1 MERIGGVDKKLKMED
16 KKLDLNSIIG
26 FILIFGILI
35 WIMYQNQPSEATIA
49 AEKAKKEKVE
59 KQEKANQVVAPQAVA
74 EPVIV
79 AAGDSLQLA
88 KAQKTLGSFA
98 YSATLPSAKEGFTTI
113 ENELVKLKIANK
125 GGYIVEATLK
135 NFEKFKKGSGQLVEL
150 IKDNNADLNIQLQT
164 SDNRTLNTKDLYFE
178 PTLTKVGENQMLS
191 MKLKAGANEF
201 LEYKYILKPNEYM
214 IGFDL
219 RSQGLNKVL
228 NTSKPLDLEWSLK
241 TYRNEKSVSYENRYT
256 EIYFEYEDGKIDYVG
271 QGNDKEEDSNKTT
284 FVAFKQHFF
293 STILLTDK
301 PFETSKLHS
310 NNLVND
316 ETIDTVYTKQLK
328 ANLPL
333 AFSNGEIDYKMSWYF
348 GPSDYKTLKHY
359 DKNLEKVIPLGWG
372 IFGWINMFIFIPL
385 FGFLSTT
392 IGLSLGIAIIIFT
405 ILIKIAMSPITFK
418 SFLSQAK
425 MKVLR
430 PEITELG
437 EKFKKDPMK
446 KQQETM
452 KLYNKAGVN
461 PMAGCIPALIQ
472 IPFMYASFQFF
483 PSAFELRQKGFL
495 WADDLSSFDEVIK
508 LPFHIPLYGDH
519 ISLFPVLASI
529 AIFFYMKMT
538 SGDQQMAAPQQEG
551 MPDMAKM
558 MKIMIYVSPIMMLF
572 FFNSYG
578 AGLSLYNFIS
588 NLITIGIM
596 IVIKR
601 YFIDSDKIHAQIQ
614 ENKLKEPKKQGK
626 FQQKLQE
633 VMEQAEAQKAK
644 DKKK

>member
-1 MERIGGVDKKLKMED
+1 MEQRKF
-16 KKLDLNSIIG
+16 DLNSIIG
-26 FILIFGILI
+26 FALIFVILIF
-35 WIMYQNQPSEATIA
+35 IMYQNQPDPKVVA
-49 AEKAKKEKVE
+49 AEKAKKELSIKEAKAKELEAKTVE
-59 KQEKANQVVAPQAVA
+59 RATVT
-74 EPVIV
+74 V
-79 AAGDSLQLA
+79 AATGDSTQLA
-88 KAQKTLGSFA
+88 QLQKTLGNFA
-98 YSATLPSAKEGFTTI
+98 YSATLPSAKVGLTTI
-113 ENELVKLKIANK
+113 ENELVKLTIANK

-135 NFEKFKKGSGQLVEL
+135 KFEKFKKGSGELVQLV
-150 IKDNNADLNIQLQT
+150 KDNNANLNVQLLT
-164 SDNRTLNTKDLYFE
+164 SDNRTLNSKDLYFE
-178 PTLTKVGENQMLS
+178 PTLTKVGADQVLS

-214 IGFDL
+214 IGFDIS
-219 RSQGLNKVL
+219 SQGLNKVL
-228 NTSKPLDLEWSLK
+228 NTTKPLDLEWDLK
-241 TYRNEKSVSYENRYT
+241 SYRNEKSISYENRYT
-256 EIYFEYEDGKIDYVG
+256 EIYFEHEEGKIDYAGLG
-271 QGNDKEEDSNKTT
+271 QTEEENLSKAS
-284 FVAFKQHFF
+284 FIAFKQHFF
-293 STILLTDK
+293 STILLSKT
-301 PFETSKLHS
+301 PLETAKVNSV
-310 NNLVND
+310 NLVHD
-316 ETIDTVYTKQLK
+316 EEIDTVFTKQFK
-328 ANLPL
+328 ANIPL
-333 AFSNGEIDYKMSWYF
+333 VFTNGELDHKMSWYF
-348 GPSDYKTLKHY
+348 GPTDYKTLKSY
-359 DKNLEKVIPLGWG
+359 DQNLEKIISLGWG
-372 IFGWINMFIFIPL
+372 VFGWINKFIFIPL
-385 FGFLSTT
+385 FGFLSDY
-392 IGLSLGIAIIIFT
+392 IPYGIAIIVFT

-472 IPFMYASFQFF
+472 LPFMYASFQFF
-483 PSAFELRQKGFL
+483 PSAFELRQKSFL
-495 WADDLSSFDEVIK
+495 WADDLSSFDEVIR
-508 LPFHIPLYGDH
+508 LPFYIPFYGNH

-601 YFIDSDKIHAQIQ
+601 YFIDSDKIHVQIQ
-614 ENKLKEPKKQGK
+614 ENKLKEPKKQGR
-626 FQQKLQE
+626 FQKKLQE
-633 VMEQAEAQKAK
+633 VMEQAEAQKAL
-644 DKKK
+644 DKKKK

>member
-1 MERIGGVDKKLKMED
+1 MEE

-26 FILIFGILI
+26 FVLIFGILI
-35 WIMYQNQPSEATIA
+35 WIMYQNKPSEAAIA
-49 AEKAKKEKVE
+49 AEKAKKELVAKNE
-59 KQEKANQVVAPQAVA
+59 AQAKAAAVNPVATPIAV
-74 EPVIV
+74 I
-79 AAGDSLQLA
+79 AGDSTQLVQL
-88 KAQKTLGSFA
+88 QKTLGGFA
-98 YSATLPSAKEGFTTI
+98 YSATLPSAKGGFTTI
-113 ENELVKLKIANK
+113 ENEKVILKIANK

-135 NFEKFKKGSGQLVEL
+135 NLEKFKKGSGQLVQL
-150 IKDNNADLNIQLQT
+150 IKDNNANLNIQLQT
-164 SDNRTLNTKDLYFE
+164 NDNLTLNTKDLYFE
-178 PTLTKVGENQMLS
+178 PTLTKVGADQILS

-201 LEYKYILKPNEYM
+201 LEYKYILKPNDYM

-228 NTSKPLDLEWSLK
+228 NTVKPLDLEWSLK
-241 TYRNEKSVSYENRYT
+241 TFRNEKSISYENRYT
-256 EIYFEYEDGKIDYVG
+256 EIYFQYEDDKIDYVG
-271 QGNDKEEDSNKTT
+271 QGQDKEENSTKAS

-301 PFETSKLHS
+301 PFETAKLHS

-328 ANLPL
+328 ANVPL
-333 AFSNGEIDYKMSWYF
+333 AFSNGELDYKMNWYF

-359 DKNLEKVIPLGWG
+359 DKNLEKIIPLGWG

-392 IGLSLGIAIIIFT
+392 LGLSLGIAIIIFT

-483 PSAFELRQKGFL
+483 PSAYELRQKSFL
-495 WADDLSSFDEVIK
+495 WADDLSSFDAVVQ

-558 MKIMIYVSPIMMLF
+558 MKMMIYISPIMMLF

-626 FQQKLQE
+626 FQRKLQE
-633 VMEQAEAQKAK
+633 VMEQAEAEKAK
-644 DKKK
+644 KAKK

>member
-1 MERIGGVDKKLKMED
+1 MEQKKFD
-16 KKLDLNSIIG
+16 PNSIIG
-26 FILIFGILI
+26 FALIFGILI
-35 WIMYQNQPSEATIA
+35 WIIYNNQPDPKAIE
-49 AEKAKKEKVE
+49 AEKAQKELVL
-59 KQEKANQVVAPQAVA
+59 KATKAKELNDKAVA
-74 EPVIV
+74 DATV
-79 AAGDSLQLA
+79 AVATTGDSTQLA
-88 KAQKTLGSFA
+88 KLEKTLGNFA
-98 YSATLPSAKEGFTTI
+98 YSATLPSAKEGYTTI

-135 NFEKFKKGSGQLVEL
+135 NFERFKKGSGELVEL
-150 IKDNNADLNIQLQT
+150 VKNNNANLNVQLLT

-178 PTLTKVGENQMLS
+178 PTLTKNGEDQILS
-191 MKLKAGANEF
+191 MKLKAGPNEF
-201 LEYKYILKPNEYM
+201 LEYKYALKPNDYM

-241 TYRNEKSVSYENRYT
+241 SYRNEKSISYENRYT
-256 EIYFEYEDGKIDYVG
+256 EIYFEHEGGKIDYAG
-271 QGNDKEEDSNKTT
+271 LGSNDEASPEKATYI
-284 FVAFKQHFF
+284 AYKQHFF
-293 STILLTDK
+293 STILLTK
-301 PFETSKLHS
+301 TPFENAKLHS
-310 NNLVND
+310 TNLVND
-316 ETIDTVYTKQLK
+316 EKIDTTFTKQFK
-328 ANLPL
+328 SNLPL
-333 AFSNGEIDYKMSWYF
+333 AFTNGELDYKMSWYF
-348 GPSDYKTLKHY
+348 GPTDYKTLKAY
-359 DKNLEKVIPLGWG
+359 DQNLDKIISLGWG
-372 IFGWINMFIFIPL
+372 IFGWINKFIFIPL
-385 FGFLSTT
+385 FGFLSSY
-392 IGLSLGIAIIIFT
+392 IAYGIAIIIFT

-430 PEITELG
+430 PEIAELG

-472 IPFMYASFQFF
+472 LPFMYASFQFF
-483 PSAFELRQKGFL
+483 PSAFELRQKSFL

-508 LPFHIPLYGDH
+508 LPFHIPFYGDH
-519 ISLFPVLASI
+519 ISLFPVLAAI

-626 FQQKLQE
+626 FQRKLQE
-633 VMEQAEAQKAK
+633 VMEQQEALKAQQ
-644 DKKK
+644 KKK

>member
-1 MERIGGVDKKLKMED
+1 MEEKKF
-16 KKLDLNSIIG
+16 DLNSIIG
-26 FILIFGILI
+26 FVLIFGILI
-35 WIMYQNQPSEATIA
+35 WIMYQNKPDAKVVA
-49 AEKAKKEKVE
+49 AEKAQKELLI
-59 KQEKANQVVAPQAVA
+59 KQAKAKELTDKVVAKATAAVA
-74 EPVIV
+74 TT
-79 AAGDSLQLA
+79 GDSTQLA
-88 KAQKTLGSFA
+88 QLQKTLGNFA

-125 GGYIVEATLK
+125 GGFIVEATLK
-135 NFEKFKKGSGQLVEL
+135 TFEKFKKGSGQLVQL
-150 IKDNNADLNIQLQT
+150 IKDNNANLNVQLLT
-164 SDNRTLNTKDLYFE
+164 GDNRTLNTKDLYFE
-178 PTLTKVGENQMLS
+178 PTLTKVGADQILS

-214 IGFDL
+214 VGFDV

-228 NTSKPLDLEWSLK
+228 NTTKPLDLEWDLK
-241 TYRNEKSVSYENRYT
+241 SYRNEKSVSYENRYAQI
-256 EIYFEYEDGKIDYVG
+256 EYEYEDEKFSSVSLGK
-271 QGNDKEEDSNKTT
+271 DKQDTPENVK

-293 STILLTDK
+293 TTILLTEK
-301 PFETSKLHS
+301 PFEKTTLSS
-310 NNLVND
+310 NDLVLD
-316 ETIDTVYTKQLK
+316 EKTDTIFTKQFK

-333 AFSNGEIDYKMSWYF
+333 AFTNGEVDYKMSWYF
-348 GPSDYKTLKHY
+348 GPSDYKTLKAY
-359 DKNLEKVIPLGWG
+359 DKNLDKIIPLGWG
-372 IFGWINMFIFIPL
+372 IFGWINKFIFIPL
-385 FGFLSTT
+385 FGFLSSYITY
-392 IGLSLGIAIIIFT
+392 GIAIIVFT

-437 EKFKKDPMK
+437 EKYKKDAMK

-472 IPFMYASFQFF
+472 LPFMYASFQFF
-483 PSAFELRQKGFL
+483 PSAFELRQKSFL
-495 WADDLSSFDEVIK
+495 WADDLSSFDSVVK

-519 ISLFPVLASI
+519 ISLFPILAAI

-558 MKIMIYVSPIMMLF
+558 MKIMIYVSPLMMLF

-633 VMEQAEAQKAK
+633 VMQQTEAQKAQQ
-644 DKKK
+644 KKK

>member
-1 MERIGGVDKKLKMED
+1 MEQRKF
-16 KKLDLNSIIG
+16 DLNSIIG
-26 FILIFGILI
+26 FALIFVILIF
-35 WIMYQNQPSEATIA
+35 IMYQNQPDPKVVA
-49 AEKAKKEKVE
+49 AEKAKKELSIKEAKAKELEAKTVE
-59 KQEKANQVVAPQAVA
+59 KAT
-74 EPVIV
+74 ITV
-79 AAGDSLQLA
+79 AATGDSTQLA
-88 KAQKTLGSFA
+88 QLQKTLGNFA
-98 YSATLPSAKEGFTTI
+98 YSATLPSAKAGLTTI
-113 ENELVKLKIANK
+113 ENELVKLTIANK

-135 NFEKFKKGSGQLVEL
+135 KFEKFKKGSGELVQLV
-150 IKDNNADLNIQLQT
+150 KDNNANLNVQLLT
-164 SDNRTLNTKDLYFE
+164 SDNRTLNSKDLYFE
-178 PTLTKVGENQMLS
+178 PTLTKVGADQVLS

-214 IGFDL
+214 IGFDIS
-219 RSQGLNKVL
+219 SQGLNKVL
-228 NTSKPLDLEWSLK
+228 NTTKPLDLEWDLK
-241 TYRNEKSVSYENRYT
+241 SYRNEKSISYENRYT
-256 EIYFEYEDGKIDYVG
+256 EIYFEHEEGKIDYAGLG
-271 QGNDKEEDSNKTT
+271 QTEEENLSKAS
-284 FVAFKQHFF
+284 FIAFKQHFF
-293 STILLTDK
+293 STILLSKT
-301 PFETSKLHS
+301 PLETAKVNSV
-310 NNLVND
+310 NLVHD
-316 ETIDTVYTKQLK
+316 EKIDTVFTKQFK
-328 ANLPL
+328 ANIPL
-333 AFSNGEIDYKMSWYF
+333 VFTNGELDHKMSWYF
-348 GPSDYKTLKHY
+348 GPTDYKTLKSY
-359 DKNLEKVIPLGWG
+359 DQNLEKIISLGWG
-372 IFGWINMFIFIPL
+372 VFGWINKFIFIPL
-385 FGFLSTT
+385 FGFLSDY
-392 IGLSLGIAIIIFT
+392 IPYGIAIIVFT

-472 IPFMYASFQFF
+472 LPFMYASFQFF
-483 PSAFELRQKGFL
+483 PSAFELRQKSFL
-495 WADDLSSFDEVIK
+495 WADDLSSFDEVIR
-508 LPFHIPLYGDH
+508 LPFYIPFYGNH

-558 MKIMIYVSPIMMLF
+558 MKMMIYISPIMMLF

-626 FQQKLQE
+626 FQKKLQE
-633 VMEQAEAQKAK
+633 VMEQAEAQKAQQ
-644 DKKK
+644 KKK

>member
-1 MERIGGVDKKLKMED
+1 MEE

-26 FILIFGILI
+26 FVLIFGILI
-35 WIMYQNQPSEATIA
+35 WIMYQNKPSEATIA
-49 AEKAKKEKVE
+49 AEKAKKELVAKESANKAV
-59 KQEKANQVVAPQAVA
+59 ANQVAATPI
-74 EPVIV
+74 IV
-79 AAGDSLQLA
+79 AAGDSTQLA
-88 KAQKTLGSFA
+88 QAQKTLGTFA
-98 YSATLPSAKEGFTTI
+98 YSASLPSAKVGFTTI
-113 ENELVKLKIANK
+113 ENEVVKLKIANK

-135 NFEKFKKGSGQLVEL
+135 SFEKFKKGSGQLVEL
-150 IKDNNADLNIQLQT
+150 IKDNNANLNIQLQT
-164 SDNRTLNTKDLYFE
+164 NDNHTLNTKDLYFE
-178 PTLTKVGENQMLS
+178 PTLTKVGSDQILS
-191 MKLKAGANEF
+191 MKLKAGANEY

-228 NTSKPLDLEWSLK
+228 NTSKPLDLDWSLK
-241 TYRNEKSVSYENRYT
+241 TYRNEKSISYENRYT
-256 EIYFEYEDGKIDYVG
+256 EIYFEHQGGKIDYVG
-271 QGNDKEEDSNKTT
+271 QGQDKEENAEKATY
-284 FVAFKQHFF
+284 VAFKQHFF
-293 STILLTDK
+293 AAILLTDK
-301 PFETSKLHS
+301 PFTAAKLHS
-310 NNLVND
+310 NNLVHD
-316 ETIDTVYTKQLK
+316 ETIDTVFTKQLK
-328 ANLPL
+328 ANIPL

-372 IFGWINMFIFIPL
+372 IFGWINKFIFIPL

-483 PSAFELRQKGFL
+483 PSAFELRQKSFL
-495 WADDLSSFDEVIK
+495 WADDLSSFDAVAK

-519 ISLFPVLASI
+519 ISLFPILAAI

-551 MPDMAKM
+551 MPDMTKM
-558 MKIMIYVSPIMMLF
+558 MKYMIYISPVMMLI

-626 FQQKLQE
+626 FQRKLQE
-633 VMEQAEAQKAK
+633 VMEQAEAEKAK
-644 DKKK
+644 KAKK

>member
-1 MERIGGVDKKLKMED
+1 MEEKKF
-16 KKLDLNSIIG
+16 DLNSIIG
-26 FILIFGILI
+26 FVLIFGILI
-35 WIMYQNQPSEATIA
+35 WIMYQNKPDAKVVA
-49 AEKAKKEKVE
+49 AEKAQKELLI
-59 KQEKANQVVAPQAVA
+59 KQAKAKELTDKVVAKATAAVA
-74 EPVIV
+74 TT
-79 AAGDSLQLA
+79 GDSTQLA
-88 KAQKTLGSFA
+88 QLQKTLGNFA

-125 GGYIVEATLK
+125 GGFIVEATLK
-135 NFEKFKKGSGQLVEL
+135 TFEKFKKGSGQLVQL
-150 IKDNNADLNIQLQT
+150 IKDNNANLNVQLLT
-164 SDNRTLNTKDLYFE
+164 GDNRTLNTKDLYFE
-178 PTLTKVGENQMLS
+178 PTLTKVGADQILS

-214 IGFDL
+214 VGFDV

-228 NTSKPLDLEWSLK
+228 NTTKPLDLEWDLK
-241 TYRNEKSVSYENRYT
+241 SYRNEKSVSYENRYAQI
-256 EIYFEYEDGKIDYVG
+256 EYEYEDEKFSSVSLGK
-271 QGNDKEEDSNKTT
+271 DKQDTPENVK

-293 STILLTDK
+293 TTILLTEK
-301 PFETSKLHS
+301 PFEKTTLSS
-310 NNLVND
+310 NDLVLD
-316 ETIDTVYTKQLK
+316 EKTDTIFTKQFK

-333 AFSNGEIDYKMSWYF
+333 AFTNGEVDYKMSWYF
-348 GPSDYKTLKHY
+348 GPSDYKTLKAY
-359 DKNLEKVIPLGWG
+359 DKNLDKIIPLGWG
-372 IFGWINMFIFIPL
+372 IFGWINKFIFIPL
-385 FGFLSTT
+385 FGFLSSYITY
-392 IGLSLGIAIIIFT
+392 GIAIIVFT

-437 EKFKKDPMK
+437 EKYKKDAMK

-472 IPFMYASFQFF
+472 LPFMYASFQFF
-483 PSAFELRQKGFL
+483 PSAFELRQKSFL
-495 WADDLSSFDEVIK
+495 WADDLSSFDSVVK

-519 ISLFPVLASI
+519 ISLFPILAAI

-558 MKIMIYVSPIMMLF
+558 MKIMIYVSPLMMLF

-633 VMEQAEAQKAK
+633 VMEQAEAQKAQQ
-644 DKKK
+644 KKK

>member
-1 MERIGGVDKKLKMED
+1 MEQKKF
-16 KKLDLNSIIG
+16 DLNSIIG
-26 FILIFGILI
+26 FALIFGILVF
-35 WIMYQNQPSEATIA
+35 IMYQNQPDTKVVAAEKVQKELLIREAKTKELEAKTVAKATIA
-49 AEKAKKEKVE
+49 
-59 KQEKANQVVAPQAVA
+59 
-74 EPVIV
+74 V
-79 AAGDSLQLA
+79 AATGDSTQLA
-88 KAQKTLGSFA
+88 QLQKTLGNFA
-98 YSATLPSAKEGFTTI
+98 YSATLPSAKAGVTTI
-113 ENELVKLKIANK
+113 ENDLVKLTIANK

-135 NFEKFKKGSGQLVEL
+135 QFEKFKKGSGQLVQL
-150 IKDNNADLNIQLQT
+150 IKDNNANLNVQLLT
-164 SDNRTLNTKDLYFE
+164 SDNRTLNSKDLYFE
-178 PTLTKVGENQMLS
+178 PTLTKIGADQVLS

-201 LEYKYILKPNEYM
+201 LEYKYILKPNDYM
-214 IGFDL
+214 IGFDI

-228 NTSKPLDLEWSLK
+228 NTAKPLDLEWNLK

-256 EIYFEYEDGKIDYVG
+256 EIYFEHEDGKIDYAGLG
-271 QGNDKEEDSNKTT
+271 QTEESDLQKAT
-284 FVAFKQHFF
+284 FIAFKQHFF
-293 STILLTDK
+293 STILL
-301 PFETSKLHS
+301 SKTPLEAAKVKS
-310 NNLVND
+310 DNLVID
-316 ETIDTVYTKQLK
+316 DKIDTIFTKQFK
-328 ANLPL
+328 ANIPL
-333 AFSNGEIDYKMSWYF
+333 AFTNGELDHKMSWYF
-348 GPSDYKTLKHY
+348 GPTDYKTLKAY
-359 DKNLEKVIPLGWG
+359 DLNLEKIISLGWG
-372 IFGWINMFIFIPL
+372 IFGWINKFIFIPL
-385 FGFLSTT
+385 FGFLSSY
-392 IGLSLGIAIIIFT
+392 IAYGIAIIVFT

-472 IPFMYASFQFF
+472 LPFMYASFQFF
-483 PSAFELRQKGFL
+483 PSAFELRQKSFL
-495 WADDLSSFDEVIK
+495 WADDLSSFDEVIR
-508 LPFHIPLYGDH
+508 LPFYIPFYGNH

-601 YFIDSDKIHAQIQ
+601 YFIDSDKIHTQIQ

-626 FQQKLQE
+626 FQKKLQE
-633 VMEQAEAQKAK
+633 VMEQAEAQKAQQ
-644 DKKK
+644 KKK

>member
-1 MERIGGVDKKLKMED
+1 MEE

-35 WIMYQNQPSEATIA
+35 WIMYQNKPSEAEIA
-49 AEKAKKEKVE
+49 AEKAKKELVAKKE
-59 KQEKANQVVAPQAVA
+59 AQAKAATVNPSAAPVAVVT
-74 EPVIV
+74 
-79 AAGDSLQLA
+79 GDSTQLA
-88 KAQKTLGSFA
+88 QLQKTLGGFA
-98 YSATLPSAKEGFTTI
+98 YSATLPSAKAGFTTI
-113 ENELVKLKIANK
+113 ENEKVILKIANK
-125 GGYIVEATLK
+125 GGFIVEATLK
-135 NFEKFKKGSGQLVEL
+135 NLEKFQKGSGKLVAL
-150 IKDNNADLNIQLQT
+150 IKDNNANLNIQLQT
-164 SDNRTLNTKDLYFE
+164 TDNRTLNTKDLYFE
-178 PTLTKVGENQMLS
+178 PSLTKIGADQILS

-201 LEYKYILKPNEYM
+201 LEYKYILKPNDYM

-228 NTSKPLDLEWSLK
+228 NTAKPLDLEWSMK
-241 TYRNEKSVSYENRYT
+241 TYRNEKSISYENRYT
-256 EIYFEYEDGKIDYVG
+256 EIYFEYEEGKIDYVG
-271 QGNDKEEDSNKTT
+271 QGNDKQEDPTKTSY
-284 FVAFKQHFF
+284 VAFKQHFF
-293 STILLTDK
+293 STVLLTDK
-301 PFETSKLHS
+301 PFETAKLHS

-328 ANLPL
+328 ANVPL
-333 AFSNGEIDYKMSWYF
+333 AFSNGEIDYKMNWYF
-348 GPSDYKTLKHY
+348 GPSDYKTLQGY
-359 DKNLEKVIPLGWG
+359 DKNLEKIIPLGWG

-392 IGLSLGIAIIIFT
+392 LGLSLGIAIIIFT
-405 ILIKIAMSPITFK
+405 ILIKVAMSPITFK

-430 PEITELG
+430 PELMELG

-483 PSAFELRQKGFL
+483 PSAYELRQKSFL
-495 WADDLSSFDEVIK
+495 WADDLSSFDAVVQ

-614 ENKLKEPKKQGK
+614 ENKLKEPKKQSK
-626 FQQKLQE
+626 FQRKLQE
-633 VMEQAEAQKAK
+633 VMEQAEAEKAK
-644 DKKK
+644 KAKK

>member
-1 MERIGGVDKKLKMED
+1 MEEKKF
-16 KKLDLNSIIG
+16 DLNSVIG
-26 FILIFGILI
+26 FVLIFGILI

-49 AEKAKKEKVE
+49 ADKAKKE
-59 KQEKANQVVAPQAVA
+59 QVVKEEIAKKTVPTQTITAPAIA
-74 EPVIV
+74 
-79 AAGDSLQLA
+79 AAGDSLQIAQL
-88 KAQKTLGSFA
+88 QKTLGNFA
-98 YSATLPSAKEGFTTI
+98 YSATLSSAKATFTTI

-135 NFEKFKKGSGQLVEL
+135 THEKFKKGSGQLVEL
-150 IKDNNADLNIQLQT
+150 IKDNNANLNVQLLT

-178 PTLTKVGENQMLS
+178 PTLTKVGADQILS

-214 IGFDL
+214 IGFDI
-219 RSQGLNKVL
+219 RSQGLNKAL
-228 NTSKPLDLEWSLK
+228 NTAKPLDLEWSLK

-256 EIYFEYEDGKIDYVG
+256 EIYFEHNDGKIDYAGLG
-271 QGNDKEEDSNKTT
+271 QTEESDLEKAT

-293 STILLTDK
+293 STILITK
-301 PFETSKLHS
+301 TPFETAKLKS
-310 NNLVND
+310 TNLVLD
-316 ETIDTVYTKQLK
+316 EKVDTTFTKQFK
-328 ANLPL
+328 ANIPL
-333 AFSNGEIDYKMSWYF
+333 AFTNGELDHKMSWYF
-348 GPSDYKTLKHY
+348 GPTDYKTLKNY
-359 DKNLEKVIPLGWG
+359 DQNLEKIISLGWG
-372 IFGWINMFIFIPL
+372 IFGWINKFVFIPL
-385 FGFLSTT
+385 FGFLSSY
-392 IGLSLGIAIIIFT
+392 ISYGIAIIIFT
-405 ILIKIAMSPITFK
+405 IIIKIAMSPITYK

-425 MKVLR
+425 MKVLK

-472 IPFMYASFQFF
+472 LPFMYASFQFF

-495 WADDLSSFDEVIK
+495 WADDLSSFDAVLN
-508 LPFHIPLYGDH
+508 LPFYIPFYGNH
-519 ISLFPVLASI
+519 VSLFPILASI

-538 SGDQQMAAPQQEG
+538 SGDQAMAQPQQEG

-596 IVIKR
+596 FVIKN
-601 YFIDSDKIHAQIQ
+601 YIVDSEKIHAQIQ
-614 ENKLKEPKKQGK
+614 VNKLKEPKKQGK
-626 FQQKLQE
+626 FQRKLQE

>member
-1 MERIGGVDKKLKMED
+1 MEE

-26 FILIFGILI
+26 FVLIFGILI
-35 WIMYQNQPSEATIA
+35 WIMYQNQPSKESIA
-49 AEKAKKEKVE
+49 AEKAKKEQLAKTE
-59 KQEKANQVVAPQAVA
+59 NANK
-74 EPVIV
+74 IV
-79 AAGDSLQLA
+79 AAQAAVTPAAVVAGDSTQMAQL
-88 KAQKTLGSFA
+88 QKTLGGFA
-98 YSATLPSAKEGFTTI
+98 YSATLPSAKNDFTTI
-113 ENELVKLKIANK
+113 ENEVVKLKIANK

-150 IKDNNADLNIQLQT
+150 IKDNNASLSLQLPT
-164 SDNRTLNTKDLYFE
+164 NDNRTLNTKDLYFE
-178 PTLTKVGENQMLS
+178 PTVSKVGADQILS

-201 LEYKYILKPNEYM
+201 LEYKYILKPNDYM

-228 NTSKPLDLEWSLK
+228 NTAKPLDLEWSLK
-241 TYRNEKSVSYENRYT
+241 TFRNEKSISYENRYT
-256 EIYFEYEDGKIDYVG
+256 EVYFEHEEGKIDYVG
-271 QGNDKEEDSNKTT
+271 QGQEKEEDSNKTT
-284 FVAFKQHFF
+284 YVAYKQHFF
-293 STILLTDK
+293 STILLTNK
-301 PFETSKLHS
+301 PFDVAKLQS
-310 NNLVND
+310 NNLVHD
-316 ETIDTVYTKQLK
+316 EAIDTTFTKQFK
-328 ANLPL
+328 ANIPL
-333 AFSNGEIDYKMSWYF
+333 AFDNGELDYKMSWYF
-348 GPSDYKTLKHY
+348 GPTDYKILKSY
-359 DKNLEKVIPLGWG
+359 DKNLEKVISLGWG

-385 FGFLSTT
+385 FGFLSSTV
-392 IGLSLGIAIIIFT
+392 GLSFGIAIIIFT

-558 MKIMIYVSPIMMLF
+558 MKIMIYLSPIMMLF